1 MPIWLRKYTF
11 KEISDF
17 YNNEK
22 KEYEKSQGKG
32 SSTVV
37 DSDGKVNTSNLPQF
51 SKGSKP
57 RTSYK

>member
-17 YNNEK
+17 YDREK

-37 DSDGKVNTSNLPQF
+37 DTSGKVDPSKMPSFSQSN
-51 SKGSKP
+51 KGK
-57 RTSYK
+57 TSYK